1 MVVCVL
7 KVKLFYSSQ
16 RYVWIAR
23 TQDTKSYRLW
33 QLNVT
38 TGKLRSDFKRDK
50 KAFVGAWEV
59 NIWTFFKES
68 SCEKHW
74 LENY

>member
-7 KVKLFYSSQ
+7 KVKPFYSSQ

-38 TGKLRSDFKRDK
+38 TGKLRSDLKRDK

-59 NIWTFFKES
+59 NIWTFFMES
-68 SCEKHW
+68 SCE
-74 LENY
+74 NTY